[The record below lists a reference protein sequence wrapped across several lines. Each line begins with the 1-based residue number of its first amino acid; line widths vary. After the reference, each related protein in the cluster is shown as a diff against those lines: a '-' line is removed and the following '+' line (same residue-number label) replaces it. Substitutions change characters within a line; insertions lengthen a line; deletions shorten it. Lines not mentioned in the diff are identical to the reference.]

1 MCVGE
6 RELYPIKSIFMAL
19 GEVVLSCSLLSCFL
33 ERIGFAQQN
42 LAGRVGNGSTHSPL
56 LYYAAVTKRKAAC
69 SCYGD
74 SNGTG
79 MTAWRVHQ
87 GMDLGSED
95 ACCWLPGDAE
105 LLFGL
110 EVAAQSTACPSE
122 RGGAE
127 GAMQMDRESCI

>member
-1 MCVGE
+1 MCFANLCVGE
-6 RELYPIKSIFMAL
+6 RELYPVKSIFMAL

-74 SNGTG
+74 MQWHWDDSLEG
-79 MTAWRVHQ
+79 A
-87 GMDLGSED
+87 
-95 ACCWLPGDAE
+95 PGYG
-105 LLFGL
+105 FGL
-110 EVAAQSTACPSE
+110 RGCLLLAA
-122 RGGAE
+122 R
-127 GAMQMDRESCI
+127 